1 MGEIGTEQ
9 LLGLL
14 AALGGGLLVGI
25 ERERRKGEDPR
36 HDPAGVRTFTVVA
49 LIGAIAA
56 LLGDVAVGVAG
67 AAIAAIVV
75 TSHWRSVEHDPDL
88 TTETAL
94 LATFLLGALAPSR
107 PQLGAGLFVALTAL
121 LQSKQALHHFTRQVL
136 SARELDDAL
145 LLAASVLI
153 VMPLLPDRTLDPWD
167 VLNPRKLWLFAVL
180 VMGINA
186 LGYIALRTLGAGR
199 GLVLAGLLGG
209 FVSSAATIAG
219 MGQRAGSDPRLLP
232 GCVAA
237 ALLSCIATVV
247 QLFLILG
254 VVAPG
259 LLRHLLLPLT
269 AGGLMALFVSAWF
282 VWRSRDI
289 HAGDGDGLHGR
300 PFAPRQALG
309 FMAIIAV
316 ALLASTWLKQL
327 WGEGGVLAAA
337 GATGLAD
344 VHAAAIT
351 LGQLV
356 SADGLANHEASHA
369 LALAFTTNSL
379 VKCFFAG
386 MNGAAYARP
395 VIGGVLAINAAVVL
409 VALLT

>member
-1 MGEIGTEQ
+1 
-9 LLGLL
+9 
-14 AALGGGLLVGI
+14 
-25 ERERRKGEDPR
+25 
-36 HDPAGVRTFTVVA
+36 
-49 LIGAIAA
+49 
-56 LLGDVAVGVAG
+56 
-67 AAIAAIVV
+67 
-75 TSHWRSVEHDPDL
+75 
-88 TTETAL
+88 
-94 LATFLLGALAPSR
+94 
-107 PQLGAGLFVALTAL
+107 
-121 LQSKQALHHFTRQVL
+121 
-136 SARELDDAL
+136 
-145 LLAASVLI
+145 
-153 VMPLLPDRTLDPWD
+153 
-167 VLNPRKLWLFAVL
+167 
-180 VMGINA
+180 
-186 LGYIALRTLGAGR
+186 
-199 GLVLAGLLGG
+199 
-209 FVSSAATIAG
+209 
-219 MGQRAGSDPRLLP
+219 
-232 GCVAA
+232 
-237 ALLSCIATVV
+237 
-247 QLFLILG
+247 
-254 VVAPG
+254 
-259 LLRHLLLPLT
+259 
-269 AGGLMALFVSAWF
+269 MALFVSAWF